1 MTDDVE
7 QNEWCPNCGNADTWN
22 GDECSICQ
30 PLFDSYDDIVAD
42 LQDACKNHPDFAT
55 IIHAVIQARENGPEP
70 RHQKQHPHWSPYEYG
85 KRQ

>member
-1 MTDDVE
+1 MSIVNESVNAVNAVNAFDDR
-7 QNEWCPNCGNADTWN
+7 
-22 GDECSICQ
+22 
-30 PLFDSYDDIVAD
+30 LHD
-42 LQDACKNHPDFAT
+42 LTEACKNHPDFAT

>member
-1 MTDDVE
+1 MKRQDDG
-7 QNEWCPNCGNADTWN
+7 QSNQ
-22 GDECSICQ
+22 Q
-30 PLFDSYDDIVAD
+30 PKQGPQLPVRLED
-42 LQDACKNHPDFAT
+42 LRAACKNHPDFAT